1 MSLAGKA
8 GKVGIISF
16 ILCVHI
22 AVSVIVNT
30 NNGRVQ
36 GDLENG
42 YRIFRGIPYGE
53 STAPPNRYQNS

>member
-1 MSLAGKA
+1 
-8 GKVGIISF
+8 
-16 ILCVHI
+16 
-22 AVSVIVNT
+22 VIVNT